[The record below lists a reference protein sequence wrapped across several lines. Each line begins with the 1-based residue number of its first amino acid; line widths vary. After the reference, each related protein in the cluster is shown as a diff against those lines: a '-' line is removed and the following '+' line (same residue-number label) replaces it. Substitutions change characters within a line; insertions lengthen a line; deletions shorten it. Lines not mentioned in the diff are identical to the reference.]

1 LDLQLKKH
9 GVEQLIIMGFIAQAC
24 LEGTVR
30 FAAGLGY
37 GVTEVRDATADYSDK
52 EMHAA
57 RDVNIPRYVT
67 SIVTTNEI
75 VDSVSSAQPLE
86 LGAR

>member
-1 LDLQLKKH
+1 M
-9 GVEQLIIMGFIAQAC
+9 GLIAHTY

-30 FAAGLGY
+30 FAAELGD
-37 GVTEVRDATADYSDK
+37 GVTVVRDATADYSDK

-57 RDVNIPRYVT
+57 LYVNILRYAT

-75 VDSVSSAQPLE
+75 VDLVSSAQPLE
-86 LGAR
+86 LGAQ